1 MTINGVK
8 IKKYKARVRDRIIN
22 ATSPEPI
29 SEDGYKV
36 VEGYV
41 SIASVIMKDN
51 EPNKPQFVPIFVAEE
66 IDFRRMSMSGFGQTV
81 FHPMVYGENEFEII
95 GEVDEI

>member
-8 IKKYKARVRDRIIN
+8 IKKYRARVKDRN
-22 ATSPEPI
+22 MQTTSPKPV
-29 SEDGYKV
+29 SADGYKV

-41 SIASVIMKDN
+41 SIASVVLNNN
-51 EPNKPQFVPIFVAEE
+51 EPNKPQFVPVFVAEE

-81 FHPMVYGENEFEII
+81 FHPVVYGENGFEII
-95 GEVDEI
+95 GEVN